1 MRIKPAP
8 CTRQPTYMPFDFD
21 RIIDNQ
27 LYLASQ
33 QCIQPHVQQRRASS
47 APVPS
52 AAAAVGPARAA
63 GARKSSLGSLG
74 SLVSPWSPFSGGSS
88 NSNNGNPRS
97 PAAYSWQPR
106 RPQGSSPVDLF
117 FTAPVGIPL
126 RPGNGL
132 YSRARETPAHSYR
145 DESSSSLDQFVTAP
159 VGDFTIGADT
169 GAAGLLPPLQPR
181 HGNGSRPGS
190 SDTDDWTFAT
200 ASGGSVSGTC
210 SGLDTTVD
218 LTPSPPPSSLIQRGK
233 IATHMSAAA
242 PRPLEQQPRS
252 ASPASA
258 RLTAPGGVS
267 SITLQVQDLQRTRRF
282 YEHVFGTSCLSSS
295 EDGKSAA
302 LRLNNGALFITL
314 RESPDK
320 RRREGVDQGVLLSV
334 PVDDVG
340 EVCRRLRSFAGEGQ
354 RGIGGDVGGWRSAEP
369 VAGPRGVQV
378 VTFSDPAGY
387 RWQVGQEVEG
397 S

>member
-1 MRIKPAP
+1 
-8 CTRQPTYMPFDFD
+8 MPFFD

-27 LYLASQ
+27 LYLATQ
-33 QCIQPHVQQRRASS
+33 QCVQPYVQQRRVSS

-52 AAAAVGPARAA
+52 AAPAAAVGPARAA
-63 GARKSSLGSLG
+63 GAHKSSLG
-74 SLVSPWSPFSGGSS
+74 SLVSPWSPFSGGGSGSS
-88 NSNNGNPRS
+88 SSSSSNNGNPRS
-97 PAAYSWQPR
+97 PAAYRYQPR

-117 FTAPVGIPL
+117 FTAPVGIPV
-126 RPGNGL
+126 RGRSGL
-132 YSRARETPAHSYR
+132 YSGIETHAHLARE
-145 DESSSSLDQFVTAP
+145 ESSSSPDQFVTAP
-159 VGDFTIGADT
+159 VGNFTIGADT

-190 SDTDDWTFAT
+190 SDTDGWTFAT
-200 ASGGSVSGTC
+200 ASGGSVSGTF

-233 IATHMSAAA
+233 IATHMTAAA
-242 PRPLEQQPRS
+242 PRLLEQQPRS

-258 RLTAPGGVS
+258 MVTAPGGVS

-354 RGIGGDVGGWRSAEP
+354 RGIGGDVGGWRSAEL

-378 VTFSDPAGY
+378 VAFSDPAGY